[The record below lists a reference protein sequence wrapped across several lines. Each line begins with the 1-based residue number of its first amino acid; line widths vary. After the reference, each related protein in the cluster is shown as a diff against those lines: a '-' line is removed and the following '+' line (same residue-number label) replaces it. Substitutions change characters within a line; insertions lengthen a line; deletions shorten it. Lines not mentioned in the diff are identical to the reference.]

1 MTLCDEKGRSVIL
14 DSKGNIKT
22 LCIVSNAD
30 KGTIESETID
40 LFLEG
45 LFKIITHQ
53 NAFKY
58 RYTNT
63 EFIGIIYDNLE
74 IVIED
79 NCRVYIGDLDSF
91 KRNSSI
97 EIIPTS
103 EVKIQFNRFLKFYNN
118 G

>member
-1 MTLCDEKGRSVIL
+1 MILRDEKGRSVIL
-14 DSKGNIKT
+14 DSKGKIKT
-22 LCIVSNAD
+22 LCIVTNAD

-45 LFKIITHQ
+45 LLKIITHQ
-53 NAFKY
+53 NALKY
-58 RYTNT
+58 RYINT
-63 EFIGIIYDNLE
+63 EFIGVIYDNLE